1 MIYDIRVSIPVKFED
16 LWATSHDPY
25 TGKSILWLNDSIMQ
39 HSFQHKI
46 VNMKLIREKIELL

>member
-1 MIYDIRVSIPVKFED
+1 MIYDIRVSIPVKFEV

-25 TGKSILWLNDSIMQ
+25 PGKSILWLNDSIMQ

-46 VNMKLIREKIELL
+46 VKLIREKIELL